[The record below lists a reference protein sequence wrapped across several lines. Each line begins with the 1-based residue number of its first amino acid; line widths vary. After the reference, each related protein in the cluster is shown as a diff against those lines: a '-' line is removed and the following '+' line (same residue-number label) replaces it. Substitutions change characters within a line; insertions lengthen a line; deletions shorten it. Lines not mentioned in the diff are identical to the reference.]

1 MLKHRLA
8 SNCRKM
14 FNCYILEMERIMSL
28 LSKLIEQAKNPRGTL
43 GGIMVSIMNSAHKKM
58 MIWGLSN
65 IEIEETASILDI
77 GCGGG
82 INIKL
87 LLNRATKGE
96 VTGVDYSY
104 EAVKQSTIKNKKAVY
119 QGLVKVKHGNV
130 ESLPF
135 ANGEFD
141 LVTAVQ
147 THYFWPDIK
156 GSIIEIKR
164 VLKSGGRVLILAEN
178 YKMNYHMNSYETS
191 SKLIKLMYELGFTD
205 LQIHEKNDWM
215 CLTGCS

>member
-1 MLKHRLA
+1 M
-8 SNCRKM
+8 
-14 FNCYILEMERIMSL
+14 ILL
-28 LSKLIEQAKNPRGTL
+28 NKLIEQAKNPRGIL
-43 GGIMVSIMNSAHKKM
+43 GGIMVSIMNSAHKRM
-58 MIWGLSN
+58 TIWGLGN
-65 IEIEETASILDI
+65 IEIKETASVLDI

-82 INIKL
+82 INLKL
-87 LLNRATKGE
+87 LLNKANKGE

-104 EAVKQSTIKNKKAVY
+104 EAVKQSIIKNKKAVN

-141 LVTAVQ
+141 IVTAVQ
-147 THYFWPDIK
+147 THYFWKDMK

-164 VLKSGGRVLILAEN
+164 VLKSGGRVLILAEK
-178 YKMNYHMNSYETS
+178 YKMKYHMKSYETG
-191 SKLIKLMYELGFTD
+191 SKLIELMYELGFTE
-205 LQIHEKNDWM
+205 LQVHEKNDWM